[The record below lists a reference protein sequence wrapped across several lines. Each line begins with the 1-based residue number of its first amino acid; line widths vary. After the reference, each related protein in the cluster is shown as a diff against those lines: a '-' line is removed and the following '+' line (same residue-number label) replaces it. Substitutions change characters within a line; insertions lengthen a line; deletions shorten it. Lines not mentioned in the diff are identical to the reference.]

1 MKRLRTKEVKIGIS
15 VIAAIIIL
23 VFGLNFLKGVNL
35 LRPGNYY
42 YINFENIE
50 GLALA
55 APVTIEGFKVG
66 QVREIEF
73 DYDNPGKVKV
83 MLNLNKKL
91 RIPDDSYAKLSSS
104 LLNGGFIEI
113 KLGRSKRMIEVGG
126 YIDVEQNKDLFK
138 AISEDMVPSAIS
150 ILPKVD
156 SLLISLNH
164 IATDPA
170 ILSSIHNFDGIMTNL
185 YSTSADLNVIT
196 GKDLPI
202 LMRNVNRMSTGVD
215 TLIRNLGTLSY
226 QLKSI
231 PLNKTVDNINQLTSN
246 LTEFSNQLNDKNST
260 IGKLTT
266 DPELYTRINRIAAD
280 LDTLIVDIKK
290 NPKRYVT
297 IKVF

>member
-15 VIAAIIIL
+15 VISAIIIL

-42 YINFENIE
+42 YTNFENIE
-50 GLALA
+50 GLSLA

-138 AISEDMVPSAIS
+138 AISDDMVPSAIS

-170 ILSSIHNFDGIMTNL
+170 ILSSMHNFDGIMTNL

-231 PLNKTVDNINQLTSN
+231 PLNRTVDNINQLTSN
-246 LTEFSNQLNDKNST
+246 LTEFSNQLNDKNSA

>member
-42 YINFENIE
+42 YINFKNIE

-138 AISEDMVPSAIS
+138 AISDDVVPSAIS

-156 SLLISLNH
+156 SLLISLNR

-170 ILSSIHNFDGIMTNL
+170 ISSSIYRLEGIMTNL

-231 PLNKTVDNINQLTSN
+231 PLNRTVDNINQLTSN